1 MASGGCL
8 ALAFPAA
15 IHLHVARFDSVV
27 LMAKRSNAH
36 PPHAAPHLAVG
47 DIFLQPWGCLVG
59 DARHRY
65 QQSHVVHPKH
75 AAGDRAGKGAAEAN
89 YAREVRRAAD
99 KYDLDYGYLMS
110 LLMLECG
117 GRKPSGARFEPHV
130 FKRLKQVR
138 DGKRSQYE
146 HVTPGHLADAS
157 DEALKNLAT
166 SWGPFQ
172 LMGYKCILLDVKIQD
187 IRGPE
192 GIDHGANWI
201 NRTYGDVV
209 RRGRFRDCFH
219 MHNAGTPYPA
229 TGLPKPT
236 TPNTSLAAWP

>member
-1 MASGGCL
+1 
-8 ALAFPAA
+8 
-15 IHLHVARFDSVV
+15 
-27 LMAKRSNAH
+27 MAKRSKR
-36 PPHAAPHLAVG
+36 PSSSRRAASGRWRHLFAAVG
-47 DIFLQPWGCLVG
+47 VFGLVMLG
-59 DARHRY
+59 HRY

-89 YAREVRRAAD
+89 YASDVQRAAD

-187 IRGPE
+187 IRGPRAS
-192 GIDHGANWI
+192 ITA
-201 NRTYGDVV
+201 RTGSTAPTAMSCDA
-209 RRGRFRDCFH
+209 
-219 MHNAGTPYPA
+219 AGFAIAFTCTTQARPTLPLA
-229 TGLPKPT
+229 FPKPM